1 MSQFNYKMGF
11 IKEFKEFAMR
21 GNVIDL
27 AVGVIVGASF
37 GKIVTALVDD
47 MIMPPIGYILGGIDF
62 ANKKIVLQSAD
73 EARKIPEVAIKYGSF
88 INTVIQF
95 VIIAFCVFLLI
106 KFINTLQRKMGEE
119 TVKTELS
126 KDQKLLTE
134 IRDLL
139 KKSNS

>member
-1 MSQFNYKMGF
+1 MGI

-47 MIMPPIGYILGGIDF
+47 VIMPPIGYIMGGIDF
-62 ANKKIVLQSAD
+62 ANKKIVLQAAN
-73 EARKIPEVAIKYGSF
+73 EAQKVPEVAIKYGSF

-106 KFINTLQRKMGEE
+106 KFINTLQRKMGEQA
-119 TVKTELS
+119 VKTELS

>member
-1 MSQFNYKMGF
+1 MGF

-47 MIMPPIGYILGGIDF
+47 VIMPPIGYILGGIDF
-62 ANKKIVLQSAD
+62 ANKKIVLQAAN
-73 EARKIPEVAIKYGSF
+73 ELKKIPEVAIKYGSF

-95 VIIAFCVFLLI
+95 LIIAFCVFLLI

-119 TVKTELS
+119 TTKTELS

-139 KKSNS
+139 KKEKR

>member
-1 MSQFNYKMGF
+1 MGF

-37 GKIVTALVDD
+37 GKIVTSLVDD
-47 MIMPPIGYILGGIDF
+47 VIMPPIGYLLGGIDF
-62 ANKKIVLQSAD
+62 ANKKMVLKLAD
-73 EARKIPEVAIKYGSF
+73 EANKVPEVSIKYGSF
-88 INTVIQF
+88 VNAVIQF

-106 KFINTLQRKMGEE
+106 KFINTLQRKLGE
-119 TVKTELS
+119 TSGKTPLTKEE
-126 KDQKLLTE
+126 KLLTE

-139 KKSNS
+139 KKQQN

>member
-1 MSQFNYKMGF
+1 MGF
-11 IKEFKEFAMR
+11 VKEFKEFAMR

-27 AVGVIVGASF
+27 AVGVIIGASF

-47 MIMPPIGYILGGIDF
+47 VLMPPIGYITGGIDF
-62 ANKKIVLQSAD
+62 ANKKIVLKSAD
-73 EARKIPEVAIKYGSF
+73 EMHKVSEVAIKYGSF

-95 VIIAFCVFLLI
+95 LVVAFCVFLLV
-106 KFINTLQRKMGEE
+106 KFINALQRKEDELLG
-119 TVKTELS
+119 KDGLS

-139 KKSNS
+139 KSQKG

>member
-1 MSQFNYKMGF
+1 MGF
-11 IKEFKEFAMR
+11 VKEFKEFAMR

-27 AVGVIVGASF
+27 AVGVIIGASF

-47 MIMPPIGYILGGIDF
+47 ILMPPIGYITGGIDF
-62 ANKKIVLQSAD
+62 ANKKIVLKPAD
-73 EARKIPEVAIKYGSF
+73 ELQKVSEVAIKYGSF

-95 VIIAFCVFLLI
+95 LVVAFCVFLLV
-106 KFINTLQRKMGEE
+106 KFINALQRKEDELLG
-119 TVKTELS
+119 KDGLS

-139 KKSNS
+139 KSQKG

>member
-1 MSQFNYKMGF
+1 MGF

-27 AVGVIVGASF
+27 AVGVIIGASF

-47 MIMPPIGYILGGIDF
+47 VIMPPIGYLLGGIDF
-62 ANKKIVLQSAD
+62 ANKKIVLKAAD
-73 EARKIPEVAIKYGSF
+73 EVHKVAEVAIKYGSF

-95 VIIAFCVFLLI
+95 LIIAFCVFLMI
-106 KFINTLQRKMGEE
+106 KFINTLQRRAGESE
-119 TVKTELS
+119 EKPSLS
-126 KDQKLLTE
+126 KEEALLTE

-139 KKSNS
+139 KKQKS

>member
-1 MSQFNYKMGF
+1 MTF

-27 AVGVIVGASF
+27 AVGVIIGASF

-47 MIMPPIGYILGGIDF
+47 VIMPPIGYLLGGIDF
-62 ANKKIVLQSAD
+62 ANKKIVLKAAD
-73 EARKIPEVAIKYGSF
+73 EVNKVAEVAIKYGSF

-95 VIIAFCVFLLI
+95 LIIAFCVFLMI
-106 KFINTLQRKMGEE
+106 KFINTLQRKAAGESE
-119 TVKTELS
+119 EKASTTKEEA
-126 KDQKLLTE
+126 LLTE

-139 KKSNS
+139 KKQKS

>member
-1 MSQFNYKMGF
+1 MGF

-47 MIMPPIGYILGGIDF
+47 VIMPPIGYILGGIDF
-62 ANKKIVLQSAD
+62 ANKKIVLQAAN
-73 EARKIPEVAIKYGSF
+73 ELKKIPEVAIKYGSF

-119 TVKTELS
+119 TGKTELS

-139 KKSNS
+139 KKEKR